1 MTPTELS
8 GAAGISVSYASMILS
23 GGRQPSLSRA
33 LSIYDKTGLQF
44 GLLKGASQETIEE
57 MRKRLRRLELQ
68 RRQKAA

>member
-8 GAAGISVSYASMILS
+8 SAVGISVSYASMILS

-44 GLLKGASQETIEE
+44 GPIKGADSARIEE
-57 MRKRLRRLELQ
+57 MREALRKL
-68 RRQKAA
+68 AA